1 MHCPDATSDMV
12 LQSLLFTSILDGE
25 VRRAVAREMLRVVRQ
40 DGWILWYD
48 FHVDN
53 PWNPDVRR
61 VGRREMAALFPGCHI
76 ELQRLTLAPPLS
88 RRGAPRAPPV
98 WWLLAKVAR
107 VFTPY
112 LWVIPG
118 PSAAHAGAGSRAGIG
133 GCDGRGARIKS
144 WTAPHSHG
152 GHAAL
157 Q

>member
-88 RRGAPRAPPV
+88 RRGPPRAPPI
-98 WWLLAKVAR
+98 LCPLAQGPPPFPPLFR
-107 VFTPY
+107 VVPA
-112 LWVIPG
+112 
-118 PSAAHAGAGSRAGIG
+118 PSGAPP
-133 GCDGRGARIKS
+133 GAR
-144 WTAPHSHG
+144 TTHG
-152 GHAAL
+152 M
-157 Q
+157 